1 MSKLISLLLI
11 LLMTG
16 CATVGPVSVEP
27 DDTSWTI
34 LAAFTLAVLVFVVKS
49 YIEYVFA
56 KKLEDYKTEQRLKL
70 WNSSDSQ

>member
-1 MSKLISLLLI
+1 MSKFSILLLI
-11 LLMTG
+11 ILMTG

-34 LAAFTLAVLVFVVKS
+34 LAAFTLAVLVFVIKS

-56 KKLEDYKTEQRLKL
+56 KKLEDYKTEKRLEL

>member
-1 MSKLISLLLI
+1 MNKLILLLLI

-16 CATVGPVSVEP
+16 CATVGPVSVDP

-34 LAAFTLAVLVFVVKS
+34 LAAFTLAVLVFVIKS

-56 KKLEDYKTEQRLKL
+56 KKLEDYKTEKRLEL
-70 WNSSDSQ
+70 WDSSES

>member
-1 MSKLISLLLI
+1 MNKFSPILLI

-16 CATVGPVSVEP
+16 CATVGPVSVDP
-27 DDTSWTI
+27 DDTTWTI
-34 LAAFTLAVLVFVVKS
+34 LAAFTLAVLIFVIKS

-70 WNSSDSQ
+70 WES

>member
-1 MSKLISLLLI
+1 MNKLIPILLI

-34 LAAFTLAVLVFVVKS
+34 LTAFTLAVLIFVIKS
-49 YIEYVFA
+49 YIEYVFS

-70 WNSSDSQ
+70 WKSSES